1 MGCPSI
7 SQQVNFRSGSMHPLF
22 SEVLTHKDLSKA
34 GELFTIE
41 DKDIQHELS
50 EVVDRIY
57 EIADQKGYEES
68 DNDQSVVE
76 ICITRVTTA
85 IRETSSIEEHARALV
100 KLLEM
105 CHRHKLTTTIRDEDP
120 PHAKIASDIMSCLF
134 MHYNKKPVMKLAIPA
149 VVHYLDCDNKE
160 LGRNVSSYLSLAAID
175 NAELLAKHMPILV
188 MSVLKGNYLLSNVLP
203 QIFTQNP
210 DPVIRHIDCL
220 VSTLDKCEMAE
231 HVSLIQL
238 FSLVAKQ
245 QSQVLEKH
253 YIKLCEYLTSNMTA
267 SMVISIFVDMAKK
280 NPASFTD
287 RLDDLKQILVNHPPL
302 TYFVI
307 QIIGFVGTLN
317 EAEADRALKYF
328 NSMLKTSEDSAL
340 PMILQEMRAIGLT
353 HPELLSPY
361 MEEVNKLSTN
371 VSSAVRIHVQSMKE
385 DQQKYLTEK
394 EMISVSSQTEGTV
407 TVITV
412 GNPPNALHPSG
423 TVSIKPTTVL
433 SQNTA
438 DSDLSLPKSILTSDS
453 RLASERT
460 GSPTSTLVSE
470 HLSINSNLTSQ
481 YNSQNEPVHDGVL
494 HFCEKHFTTIQNYV
508 EKIGAR
514 LPLPAKCSVVNGKHR
529 RYVKLHFQC
538 ASPNEHCLYG
548 KSHFI
553 LDTYQPRIWLHLMFL
568 SIQAQSSSALSQRDL
583 NVSNL
588 KVCWD
593 ALKGERSGGTFLTLI
608 TSAFPSMKDQEM
620 LQQELHEARY
630 FDIFEFNALNKQ
642 WCCFMC
648 NHPEKVTGLLQDGLP
663 LIAGQLKEKKGK
675 WKFLKRWKTRYFT
688 LSGGQFTYSK
698 SDLRKET
705 LSVSK
710 IQSVK
715 AVRKGI
721 RDIPR
726 AFEIFTDDQTY
737 VFKAKGHQNVEQ
749 WVQCLHI
756 AVAHSQNTQNSD
768 VLTSNHQENTVTE
781 QLKPVITDT
790 KL

>member
-1 MGCPSI
+1 
-7 SQQVNFRSGSMHPLF
+7 MHPLF

-41 DKDIQHELS
+41 DKDIEHDLS

-57 EIADQKGYEES
+57 EIADQKGYEDS

-85 IRETSSIEEHARALV
+85 IRETQSIEEHARALV

-105 CHRHKLTTTIRDEDP
+105 CHRHTLTTSPRDEDP

-134 MHYNKKPVMKLAIPA
+134 LHYNKSAVMKLAIPA

-160 LGRNVSSYLSLAAID
+160 LACNVSSYLSLAAID
-175 NAELLAKHMPILV
+175 NADLLAKHMPLLV
-188 MSVLKGNYLLSNVLP
+188 TSVLTGNYLLSKVLP

-220 VSTLDKCEMAE
+220 VGTLDKCEVIE
-231 HVSLIQL
+231 QVSLIQL
-238 FSLVAKQ
+238 FSLVAKHQ
-245 QSQVLEKH
+245 PEVLDKH
-253 YIKLCEYLTSNMTA
+253 YNKLCEFLSSGLTA
-267 SMVISIFVDMAKK
+267 STVITIFVDMAKQ
-280 NPASFTD
+280 NPSAFVD
-287 RLDDLKQILVNHPPL
+287 RLDDLKKFMDNQPPL
-302 TYFVI
+302 TYSVI
-307 QIIGFVGTLN
+307 QIIGAVGTLN
-317 EAEADRALKYF
+317 ETEADRSLKYF
-328 NSMLKTSEDSAL
+328 SSMLASSEDSAI
-340 PMILQEMRAIGLT
+340 PMILQDMRAIGLT
-353 HPELLSPY
+353 HPELLTPY
-361 MEEVNKLSTN
+361 MEEVNKLSEN
-371 VSSAVRIHVQSMKE
+371 ASSAVRILVQSMKD

-394 EMISVSSQTEGTV
+394 EMISVSSQTV

-412 GNPPNALHPSG
+412 GNPPNATHPSG
-423 TVSIKPTTVL
+423 TVSVKTTVV
-433 SQNTA
+433 SPNTA
-438 DSDLSLPKSILTSDS
+438 DSDLSLPKSVRTSE
-453 RLASERT
+453 RESERT
-460 GSPTSTLVSE
+460 SSPASTLVSE
-470 HLSINSNLTSQ
+470 RLSINSNLTTA
-481 YNSQNEPVHDGVL
+481 YLNQNEPVHDGVQ

-508 EKIGAR
+508 EKISAR
-514 LPLPAKCSVVNGKHR
+514 IPLPSKCSVVNGKHR

-538 ASPNEHCLYG
+538 ASQLDHCLYG
-548 KSHFI
+548 KSQFS
-553 LDTYQPRIWLHLMFL
+553 LDTFHPKIWLHLMFL
-568 SIQAQSSSALSQRDL
+568 SIQAQSSSALSQRDN
-583 NVSNL
+583 NVTCL

-593 ALKGERSGGTFLTLI
+593 ALKGEKSDGTFLTLV
-608 TSAFPSMKDQEM
+608 TSAFPSVKDQET
-620 LQQELHEARY
+620 LTQELHEARY
-630 FDIFEFNALNKQ
+630 FDIFEFNALIKQ
-642 WCCFMC
+642 WSCFMC
-648 NHPEKVTGLLQDGLP
+648 NHPEKVNGLLQDGLP

-705 LSVSK
+705 LPVSK

-721 RDIPR
+721 RDIPK
-726 AFEIFTDDQTY
+726 AFEIFTEDQTY

-756 AVAHSQNTQNSD
+756 AVAHSQNAQTTDTDKKAPDRPRSM
-768 VLTSNHQENTVTE
+768 VVERPRSL
-781 QLKPVITDT
+781 ITDT